1 MSDRTLVPPRRPSTG
16 PTPREVRGAWWCVAS
31 IPVALVAGFVG
42 GEAVAAALGYTEEGL
57 PPWWVG
63 GLALLTA
70 VLAMA
75 VPTVIAWRLHLRARA
90 RGDDRAAVP
99 TYVLTVVTAGV
110 LVLNLFSWLMRV
122 LLE

>member
-1 MSDRTLVPPRRPSTG
+1 MSDQTVL
-16 PTPREVRGAWWCVAS
+16 TPRSHPNASSEVRGAWWCVAS
-31 IPVALVAGFVG
+31 IPAALVAGYVG
-42 GEAVAAALGYTEEGL
+42 AEAVAAALGHTDAGV

-70 VLAMA
+70 SLAMA
-75 VPTVIAWRLHLRARA
+75 VPTAVAWRLHRRARA

-99 TYVLTVVTAGV
+99 AYALLVVTAGV
-110 LVLNLFSWLMRV
+110 LLLNLFSWLMRV